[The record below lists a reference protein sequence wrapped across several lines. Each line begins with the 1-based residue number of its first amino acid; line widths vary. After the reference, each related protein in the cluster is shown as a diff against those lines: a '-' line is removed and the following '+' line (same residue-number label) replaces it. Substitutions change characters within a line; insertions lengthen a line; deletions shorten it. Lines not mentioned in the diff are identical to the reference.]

1 MFLLKNV
8 DISIAEGSVFSI
20 IAILI
25 VFTILLF
32 LVLTVWLLALIVWL
46 LAKLKIGKKPQEKQA
61 EVQAPIVEQKRITI
75 EDIKDEDMMVAA
87 LIATAEFV
95 EETKE
100 TDARLVS
107 IKQIG

>member
-8 DISIAEGSVFSI
+8 DINISEGSVFSI

-25 VFTILLF
+25 VFCILLF
-32 LVLTVWLLALIVWL
+32 LVLTVEL
-46 LAKLKIGKKPQEKQA
+46 LAKFKIGKKPQVKQE
-61 EVQAPIVEQKRITI
+61 EVQAPIVEHKRITI

>member
-32 LVLTVWLLALIVWL
+32 LVLTVGL
-46 LAKLKIGKKPQEKQA
+46 LAKFKIGKKPQEKP
-61 EVQAPIVEQKRITI
+61 EKVQAPIVEHKRITI

>member
-1 MFLLKNV
+1 MNLLL
-8 DISIAEGSVFSI
+8 AGSNEPLDTI
-20 IAILI
+20 LTILI
-25 VFTILLF
+25 LVGFVLF
-32 LVLTVWLLALIVWL
+32 LVGYKVLEKRRLS
-46 LAKLKIGKKPQEKQA
+46 KPTSE
-61 EVQAPIVEQKRITI
+61 EVETGDSVAVTAPIVRQQIKL

-100 TDARLVS
+100 KDARLVS